1 MLWQIKDVCTF
12 TVVSNQPATEL
23 LSNVAVYHNIL
34 TCRNNN
40 ALPGLEHSRSS
51 RCVCDAERR
60 FICRRTGV
68 FNLKGTTCFFRE
80 PQKSIEGVKR
90 SSN

>member
-40 ALPGLEHSRSS
+40 SLPGLEHNRSS
-51 RCVCDAERR
+51 QCVYGAEQR
-60 FICRRTGV
+60 FKCQRTGV
-68 FNLKGTTCFFRE
+68 FNRRAQRVF
-80 PQKSIEGVKR
+80 
-90 SSN
+90 